1 MMTDSLERS
10 FDHGRVPAV
19 GILLTNVGTPDA
31 ATTPALRRYL
41 REFLSD
47 PRVIEDQGLKW
58 KLILNGII
66 LRTRPAKSARG
77 YRHVWW
83 DEGSP
88 LLVISKRQAEGL
100 RDRMAGRF
108 GNPVLVEIGMG
119 YGSPSIPSGL
129 AKLRDAGC
137 DRILVLPLF
146 PQYAA
151 ATVGS
156 TFDAV
161 SSCLQ
166 TWRWVP
172 QLRFLSGYHDDP
184 GYIRALAG
192 SIRDYRE
199 SNSAGQRLLISF
211 HGLPVRAL
219 HQGDPYHCHCHA
231 TARLLWSELGTP
243 EADQH
248 MSFQSR
254 FGKEVWL
261 QPYTGD
267 MLRDWGRAG
276 VKTADV
282 ICPGFSADCL
292 ETIEEIGDE
301 YAEIFKTAG
310 GEKLNYIPA
319 LNERPDHLDALAG
332 ILARNLSGWGIPT
345 DQWNEEQART
355 SALAREKRAQEV
367 KDSGV
372 NA

>member
-1 MMTDSLERS
+1 
-10 FDHGRVPAV
+10 V

-31 ATTPALRRYL
+31 ATTSALRLYL
-41 REFLSD
+41 KEFLSD

-58 KLILNGII
+58 KLILNTVI
-66 LRTRPAKSARG
+66 LRTRPAKSAEG
-77 YRHVWW
+77 YRQIWW

-88 LLVISKRQAEGL
+88 LLVISRRQAEGL
-100 RDRMAGRF
+100 RARMARRF
-108 GNPVLVEIGMG
+108 GNPVCVEIGMG
-119 YGSPSIPSGL
+119 YGSPSVSSGL

-137 DRILVLPLF
+137 DRILVMPLF

-172 QLRFLSGYHDDP
+172 QLRFLTGYHDDL
-184 GYIRALAG
+184 GYIQALAG
-192 SIRDYRE
+192 SIREYHK
-199 SNSAGQRLLISF
+199 NQGAAGRLLLSF
-211 HGLPVRAL
+211 HGLPVRSL
-219 HQGDPYHCHCHA
+219 HQGDPYHCQCHT

-243 EADQH
+243 ESDQH

-267 MLRDWGRAG
+267 TLRAWGTDG
-276 VKTADV
+276 VKTVDV

-301 YAEIFKTAG
+301 YAEIFQKAG
-310 GEKLNYIPA
+310 GEKVNYIPA
-319 LNERPDHLDALAG
+319 LNERPDHLDALAD

-345 DQWNEEQART
+345 DQWNEKQAR
-355 SALAREKRAQEV
+355 ALAHAREQRAQEE

>member
-1 MMTDSLERS
+1 MTMDSFERP
-10 FDHGRVPAV
+10 FDHGHVPAV
-19 GILLTNVGTPDA
+19 GVLLTNVGTPEA
-31 ATTPALRRYL
+31 PTTSALRRYL
-41 REFLSD
+41 KEFLSD

-58 KLILNGII
+58 KIILNGII
-66 LRTRPAKSARG
+66 LRTRPAKSAQG
-77 YRHVWW
+77 YKHVWW

-88 LLVISKRQAEGL
+88 LLVISGRQAEGL
-100 RDRMAGRF
+100 RVRMAGRF
-108 GNPVLVEIGMG
+108 GNPLHVEMGMG
-119 YGSPSIPSGL
+119 YGTPSVASAL

-137 DRILVLPLF
+137 DRILVMPLF

-172 QLRFLSGYHDDP
+172 QLRFLTGYHDDP
-184 GYIRALAG
+184 GYIKALAG
-192 SIRDYRE
+192 SIREFRE
-199 SNSAGQRLLISF
+199 NHRSAERLLLSF

-219 HQGDPYHCHCHA
+219 HQGDPYHCHCHK
-231 TARLLWSELGTP
+231 TARLLWDELGMP
-243 EADQH
+243 PADQH

-267 MLRDWGRAG
+267 TLTAWGKAG
-276 VKTADV
+276 VKTVDV

-292 ETIEEIGDE
+292 ETIEEVGDE
-301 YAEIFKTAG
+301 YAEIFRKAG
-310 GEKLNYIPA
+310 GDKLNYIPA
-319 LNERPDHLDALAG
+319 LNERPDHLDALAD
-332 ILARNLSGWGIPT
+332 ILARNLSSWGIAT
-345 DQWNEEQART
+345 DQWNEEQARGI
-355 SALAREKRAQEV
+355 ADKRKERAQNK